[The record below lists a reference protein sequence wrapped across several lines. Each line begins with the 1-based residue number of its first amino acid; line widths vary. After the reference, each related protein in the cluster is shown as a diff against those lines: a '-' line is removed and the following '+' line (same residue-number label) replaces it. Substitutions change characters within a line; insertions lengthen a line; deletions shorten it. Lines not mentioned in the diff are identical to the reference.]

1 MASLVLGALGSSLG
15 PLGGALG
22 SLFGAYIERAVLQP
36 LLAPKPTIEGPRVAD
51 FRLQQQEEGANAN
64 WTLGPQNR
72 VGGVFLWCSEIR
84 DVVNEEEVGGKG
96 GGGQP
101 ARSYAYFFDAA
112 ISFAIQRGAVVN
124 RILAEGS
131 VLYDRYP
138 NKSAAGNTIAAAVV
152 GTTDVRLRLTAPDGG
167 PDLSVFVAGKDAV
180 VSGFVASG
188 NNGGFEVEQAGTEP
202 GGTYVVLKNSFGT
215 GEAAGAAVS
224 IVQTLPQWDEGRVA
238 VVETHD
244 GTQTTPSATI
254 EADRGVGVPPA
265 YTGSAYVVLKNL
277 ALAPYANRV
286 PQFSFV
292 VAGPTGATLST
303 AFDAVLKRSGL
314 LAAQFDV
321 AGLSGSIT
329 GYALNGPVSGAAALQ
344 PLLVRGDVLTQEADG
359 KLRCFHRDR
368 ATVVWIAREKLAAAA
383 GLDAERP
390 SPWRI
395 AKKDAFQLAPR
406 IVLRY
411 IDSQSGNQ
419 TGGEPHVRNGEEAA
433 AVQTVYLPL
442 AMTAAEARAV
452 EKRIA
457 YAAKLGED
465 LHRLTLGPEF
475 LGLGEN
481 DVLATWWTPQ
491 EIVFLQVLKVDVDPD
506 FNVSVEAQPWFRPL
520 STQVAEADA
529 PFDGAPPFALGTG
542 LDYAVFDA
550 PIPAGGNAVDEPIR
564 VPAIVAVTDDEDPFP
579 GATLMGSFDDA
590 TYAPLKQVEA
600 EGGLGRARTVL
611 GGTGIATGVWDR
623 VSSVDVEVW
632 HGTLES
638 RDEADVLDGANRA
651 LIGQELVAFATATL
665 IGARRYRLTNL
676 LRGLRDTDDHLT
688 THAVDERFALLTG
701 PGVAVVELPLTAL
714 HRTRYVKCVPFGR
727 DPADYAGVAFVP
739 TGRNLRPFKPT
750 ALVGYRDGSGNL
762 ELFWQR
768 RTRAAVPD
776 LPAAP
781 VPWGEEQVKFEVEL
795 WHGGTLRRSATVYGT
810 SLAYTAAEH
819 DADSVA
825 LFAAVEVRVYQIGGA
840 YGRGR
845 ALIGSV

>member
-1 MASLVLGALGSSLG
+1 MASIALGALGSALG
-15 PLGGALG
+15 PVGGALG
-22 SLFGAYIERAVLQP
+22 SLFGAYLDRAVLNP
-36 LLAPKPTIEGPRVAD
+36 LLSPKPTVEGPRVAD
-51 FRLQQQEEGANAN
+51 FRLQQHEEGANAN
-64 WTLGPQNR
+64 WALGPQNR
-72 VGGVFLWCSEIR
+72 LGNVFIWASDIR
-84 DVVNEEEVGGKG
+84 EVRNEEEVGGKG
-96 GGGQP
+96 GGQKVS
-101 ARSYAYFFDAA
+101 RYSYFVDLA
-112 ISFAIQRGAVVN
+112 ISYAIQRGAVCN

-131 VLYDRYP
+131 VLYDRFP

-167 PDLSVFVAGKDAV
+167 PDLSVFVAGKDAT

-202 GGTYVVLKNSFGT
+202 GGTFVVLKNSFGA

-238 VVETHD
+238 AVETHD

-254 EADRGVGVPPA
+254 EANRGIGNVPA
-265 YTGSAYVVLKNL
+265 YAGSAYVVLKNL
-277 ALAPYANRV
+277 LLEPYGNRV
-286 PQFSFV
+286 PQLSFV
-292 VAGPTGATLST
+292 VAGPAGATI
-303 AFDAVLKRSGL
+303 ADAVAETCKRSGMT
-314 LAAQFDV
+314 ASQFDV
-321 AGLSGSIT
+321 AGVSGALT
-329 GYALNGPVSGAAALQ
+329 GYALNGPVSGTAALQ
-344 PLLVRGDVLTQEADG
+344 PLLVRGDLLTQEADA
-359 KLRCFHRDR
+359 KLRFFQRDR
-368 ATVVWIAREKLAAAA
+368 ATVVWIPREKLAAAA

-395 AKKDAFQLAPR
+395 AKKDGFALAPR

-433 AVQTVYLPL
+433 NIQTVYLPV

-452 EKRIA
+452 EKRLA

-465 LHRLTLGPEF
+465 LHRLQLGPEY

-481 DVLATWWTPQ
+481 DVIATWWTPQ
-491 EIVFLQVLKVDVDPD
+491 EIVWLQVLRVDEDPD
-506 FNVSVEAQPWFRPL
+506 HNVRVEAQLWHRAL
-520 STQVAEADA
+520 STQTASADA
-529 PFDGAPPFALGTG
+529 PFGYAIPFHLGSG
-542 LDYAVFDA
+542 LDYVVLDA
-550 PIPAGGNAVDEPIR
+550 PVPAGGNTVDEPIR
-564 VPAIVAVTDDEDPFP
+564 VPAMVAVPDDDDPFG
-579 GATLMGSFDDA
+579 GAALMGSVDDA
-590 TYAPLKQVEA
+590 TFGTLASVSE
-600 EGGLGRARTVL
+600 EGTFGRARTVL

-651 LIGQELVAFATATL
+651 MVGQELVGFATATL

-688 THAVDERFALLTG
+688 THAADERFALLTG
-701 PGVAVVELPLTAL
+701 PGVRILELPLTAL
-714 HRTRYVKCVPFGR
+714 NGTRYLKCVPVGR
-727 DPADYAGVAFVP
+727 DPADYDATPFVVS
-739 TGRNLRPFKPT
+739 GRNLRPLKPT
-750 ALVGYRDGSGNL
+750 ALVGYRDASGNL

-795 WHGGTLRRSATVYGT
+795 WHGGTLRRAATVYGT